1 MSKHSVLPQ
10 ASTLRVKP
18 SAVVLLLRTLH
29 ADHPAHTERAGRDR
43 LRKQTFGRACGESDV
58 GRAIDQAAY
67 ARVGACQVHE
77 R

>member
-1 MSKHSVLPQ
+1 MSKRSVLPQ
-10 ASTLRVKP
+10 TFTLRVKP
-18 SAVVLLLRTLH
+18 SAIVLLLRTLH
-29 ADHPAHTERAGRDR
+29 PDRHAHTERAGRDR

-58 GRAIDQAAY
+58 GRAIEQAAY